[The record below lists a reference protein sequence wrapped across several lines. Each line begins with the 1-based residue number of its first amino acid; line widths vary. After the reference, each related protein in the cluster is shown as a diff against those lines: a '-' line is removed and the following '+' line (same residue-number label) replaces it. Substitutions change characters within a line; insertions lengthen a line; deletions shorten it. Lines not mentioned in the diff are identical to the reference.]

1 MSDLSPLSGV
11 KRKLDFGTVR
21 SANDPSRTSTHHRY
35 EVGSDPSATCRYCP
49 PLRRPLLHGGP
60 RTRLIRFV
68 VEFLGNQSNHLAR
81 VLIAIESEKKLWRT
95 TAVDQLQAA
104 IFRIGCSSQGCRDG
118 FRNMTQVGQASQ
130 VQKVDRPAERLGSSW
145 PTAKATVVLPMPPA
159 PSSITKHPSRSL
171 WLTSPSTASRP
182 IVVIGRVGGQTG
194 DSCEDG
200 QSWFSIRTQP
210 RPDLARR
217 GLQGAVGYGRSG
229 NCSREASV
237 EGKVRDGGCELSLGN
252 TVTDCTMKMRG

>member
-1 MSDLSPLSGV
+1 MAAKIRSSFMLIRHLAGLLLALFGHGAMSDLSPLSGV

-21 SANDPSRTSTHHRY
+21 YANDPSRTSTHHRY

-130 VQKVDRPAERLGSSW
+130 VQKVDRPA
-145 PTAKATVVLPMPPA
+145 
-159 PSSITKHPSRSL
+159 
-171 WLTSPSTASRP
+171 
-182 IVVIGRVGGQTG
+182 
-194 DSCEDG
+194 
-200 QSWFSIRTQP
+200 
-210 RPDLARR
+210 
-217 GLQGAVGYGRSG
+217 
-229 NCSREASV
+229 
-237 EGKVRDGGCELSLGN
+237 
-252 TVTDCTMKMRG
+252 